1 MHATDS
7 PSWQNGWR
15 EFRTLA
21 VIQSSQQL
29 LSIPSFCPIRYWA
42 GGACRR
48 RLRIELDAWRSY
60 EKLTLTHM
68 VCADFESLITPHHQT
83 DFLGLLVPK

>member
-1 MHATDS
+1 MRATDS

-15 EFRTLA
+15 AFQMLA
-21 VIQSSQQL
+21 VIPSSQQL
-29 LSIPSFCPIRYWA
+29 LSIPNFCPIRYWA

-48 RLRIELDAWRSY
+48 RLRIELDPRRSY

-68 VCADFESLITPHHQT
+68 VRTDFESLITPHDKT
-83 DFLGLLVPK
+83 DFMGLLVLE